1 MIPESKLSSASYSKI
16 PSFLFLILG
25 VIFALYY
32 LIFNPVPYENISTAY
47 FSERVSIPFDWV
59 QIGPISFPIEVDNF
73 LVFQEF
79 KSFRPD
85 FHIFES
91 YIFGVLVSIVSISFL
106 TLLSEFKKL
115 YFIIGGAAWIIL
127 ITLSNLNGLNIGGVS
142 SNFSL
147 IISLVGTITPAIIF
161 HVWGQNWN
169 LKIKW
174 ICTAISFAGTVFIL
188 TTFSP
193 IKQPMIYL
201 AEHSL
206 IIGFCFSLAWIF
218 WTGHGVLSGVYL
230 LIARANRTHQLRV
243 SIQIALIGF
252 LYLALVFFMFLKLT
266 GETGLPFPTFS
277 PLFLIF
283 PMGIFGW
290 ISIKAKVNQSNE
302 LATNPKALKALYV
315 LGFAISCW
323 LIWKLKIA
331 GNQPGEE
338 LFKHLITY
346 SQFGFSLFF
355 LVYLFSNF
363 LSVMDSGKSVDLIL
377 FKPHSLPYYHLRI
390 GGLIT
395 MLVLITYSDAI
406 IGIQVK
412 AMTTNTLADYYY
424 QSDQKLEASIL
435 YENAWMRYRKNPKA
449 KNATAQLLLELKQPS
464 LAKQHLEES
473 FAEAPQVDNILLL
486 SDQLHNENALFEAV
500 YYLERG
506 LNYFPGHPKLIN
518 NLALFYTKI
527 NKREEALELLT
538 TVDNHEEILLSNLS
552 ALQTMAGKPEA
563 ISIPKKD
570 LPSNINLLASSNALG
585 NIPSKDLIQ
594 EIENELKKSS
604 SPLLVNA
611 GYRNLFASQK
621 KNNPDTDLKLLDSLM
636 NSTPFESF
644 QMQLQ
649 ETAVIRSLAAG
660 RIVDVVKNLNGLAFR
675 NPGDAGYY
683 LQLSSL
689 ILAQN
694 LDFRKAALELEAAQ
708 EKSFQAFDT
717 HHWSIYGLGGL
728 PEKAIELREKFN
740 VLLPVYLTDEGT
752 STLKYLE
759 LISKFHQSLPHALF
773 TQWVEFE
780 ESEYKT
786 DLAIRLIAHKSHG
799 LKVAQTQALG
809 DYISAKIGVQE
820 KLEKYFSNPDL
831 KSIESVQSLLTWLG
845 LEEELTANPYYS
857 PLILSA
863 ALINKDPLTRY
874 EILNTATEFNRDP
887 ILWMAKIKAAKE
899 IGLDNYAND
908 ALIQLQE
915 WLTKEEISQ
924 LESGNY

>member
-1 MIPESKLSSASYSKI
+1 MNPQSKLSSVSYSKT

-25 VIFALYY
+25 VFLALYY

-47 FSERVSIPFDWV
+47 FSERISIPFDWA

-85 FHIFES
+85 FHISES
-91 YIFGVLVSIVSISFL
+91 YLFGIIVSIVSVSFL

-115 YFIIGGAAWIIL
+115 YFIIGGAAWIVL
-127 ITLSNLNGLNIGGVS
+127 ITFSNLNGLNIGGVS
-142 SNFSL
+142 SNFTL
-147 IISLVGTITPAIIF
+147 IISLVGTLTPALIF
-161 HVWGQNWN
+161 HIWGQSWN

-174 ICTAISFAGTVFIL
+174 LGTSVAFIGTVFIL
-188 TTFSP
+188 TSLSP
-193 IKQPMIYL
+193 IKEPMLYL

-206 IIGFCFSLAWIF
+206 IIGLCLSLAWIF
-218 WTGHGVLSGVYL
+218 WNGHGVLSGIYL
-230 LIARANRTHQLRV
+230 LIARANRTLQLRV

-252 LYLALVFFMFLKLT
+252 LYLALVFFIFLELT
-266 GETGLPFPTFS
+266 GESGLPFPTFS

-290 ISIKAKVNQSNE
+290 ISLKAKLQQSTD
-302 LATNPKALKALYV
+302 LISDSKSLKALYV
-315 LGFAISCW
+315 LGFGISCW

-331 GNQPGEE
+331 GNQPAEE

-346 SQFGFSLFF
+346 SQLGFSLFF

-377 FKPHSLPYYHLRI
+377 YKPHSLPYYHLRI

-406 IGIQVK
+406 IGVQVN

-424 QSDQKLEASIL
+424 QTDQKLEASIL
-435 YENAWMRYRKNPKA
+435 YENAWVRYRKNPKA
-449 KNATAQLLLELKQPS
+449 KNATAQLLLELKQPT

-486 SDQLHNENALFEAV
+486 SDQLHSENALFEAV

-506 LNYFPGHPKLIN
+506 LNYFPDHPKLIN

-538 TVDNHEEILLSNLS
+538 TVSNPEEILLSNFS
-552 ALQTMAGKPEA
+552 ALQTMAGKPESTE
-563 ISIPKKD
+563 ILQKD
-570 LPSNINLLASSNALG
+570 LPSNINLLAASNALG
-585 NIPSKDLIQ
+585 NIPSKELIQ
-594 EIENELKKSS
+594 KIKTQIETSS
-604 SPLLVNA
+604 SPMLVNA

-621 KNNPDTDLKLLDSLM
+621 KNNPDPELKLLDSLA
-636 NSTPFESF
+636 NSTSYQSF

-683 LQLSSL
+683 LQLSAL

-708 EKSFQAFDT
+708 EKGFQAFDT

-728 PEKAIELREKFN
+728 PEKAIELREKFS
-740 VLLPVYLTDEGT
+740 VILPVYLTDEGIT
-752 STLKYLE
+752 TPKYLE
-759 LISKFHQSLPHALF
+759 LISKFHQSLPQSLLAE
-773 TQWVEFE
+773 WIDFE

-799 LKVAQTQALG
+799 LKAPQIQTLG
-809 DYISAKIGVQE
+809 DYISSKIGKQE
-820 KLEKYFSNPDL
+820 KLTMYLSNPDL
-831 KSIESVQSLLTWLG
+831 KSIDSIESLLAWLG
-845 LEEELTANPYYS
+845 LEEELTSNPYYT

-863 ALINKDPLTRY
+863 AMISQDPLTKY
-874 EILNTATEFNRDP
+874 EILNSASEFNRDP
-887 ILWMAKIKAAKE
+887 MLWIAKINAAKA

-908 ALIQLQE
+908 ALIQMQE
-915 WLTKEEISQ
+915 WLSREEILQ
-924 LESGNY
+924 LERGNY